1 MPVCFSFANL
11 IFILIHVL
19 LLIQFRV
26 ARVGYPIA
34 AVIGFFP
41 IAAVCWPLLMH
52 LLISHLHEH

>member
-34 AVIGFFP
+34 AVIG
-41 IAAVCWPLLMH
+41 VHSGQVGSLLQG
-52 LLISHLHEH
+52 